1 MENQK
6 LPNATPV
13 LILGI
18 ISILG
23 CCCYGILGLISGII
37 ALVLAKK
44 DTLLYEHS
52 PELYTNY
59 NNLKVGKVLAI
70 IGIILSIIYL
80 LFIVWLIATFGFETL
95 KDQQLLQH
103 RMNEYFGIE

>member
-18 ISILG
+18 VSILG
-23 CCCYGILGLISGII
+23 CCCYGILGLISGIV
-37 ALVLAKK
+37 ALILAKK
-44 DTLLYEHS
+44 DTALYKQS

-70 IGIILSIIYL
+70 IGIILSVIYL
-80 LFIVWLIATFGFETL
+80 LFVIWMIATFGFETL
-95 KDQQLLQH
+95 QDQQLLQH